1 MTTQVIR
8 PREASRSGSDRFF
21 SALLFAIV
29 VHSAVILGVS
39 FGVRERTDAYQPPQ
53 TIEVTL
59 VNTRSEETPEDVDY
73 LAQANQEG
81 GGNTQDMVRPQTPFP
96 SMMPSDRPQ
105 LTSPMPPVDS
115 PPPQERA
122 ERAELLTTKQSAKVV
137 ESDVFPAE
145 RKQSE
150 KVSVAELVSRS
161 MDIASLEAEVGQSM
175 QAYSKLPRQKF
186 VTASTKEYK
195 YAAYME
201 AWRRKV
207 ERIGNLNFPQEAK
220 RQKLSGS
227 LILDV
232 AVNPDG
238 TLNNVQVSK
247 SSGSRVLDD
256 AAMRIVHLS
265 SPFAPFPDD
274 IRKEVDV
281 LHITRTWKFAG
292 GEVATGGT

>member
-1 MTTQVIR
+1 MSTQVIR
-8 PREASRSGSDRFF
+8 PRAESPVAADRFV
-21 SALLFAIV
+21 SALVFAIV
-29 VHSAVILGVS
+29 AHATVILGVS
-39 FGVRERTDAYQPPQ
+39 FGVREKTDAFQPPQ

-59 VNTRSEETPEDVDY
+59 VNSRSDEEPEDVDY

-81 GGNTQDMVRPQTPFP
+81 GGNTTDQVRPQTLLP
-96 SMMPSDRPQ
+96 STMPSDKAQ
-105 LTSPMPPVDS
+105 ITSPVPPVDS

-122 ERAELLTTKQSAKVV
+122 ERAELLTTKNSSREVA
-137 ESDVFPAE
+137 SDVFPAE
-145 RKQSE
+145 KKRSE
-150 KVSVAELVSRS
+150 KTSVAELVSRS

-201 AWRRKV
+201 AWRTKV
-207 ERIGNLNFPQEAK
+207 ERIGNLNFPAEAK
-220 RQKLSGS
+220 RRKLTGS

-232 AVNPDG
+232 AVNSDG
-238 TLNNVQVSK
+238 TLNHVAVSK
-247 SSGSRVLDD
+247 SSGSNVLDD

-265 SPFAPFPDD
+265 SPFAPFPDE

-292 GEVATGGT
+292 GEVATGT

>member
-1 MTTQVIR
+1 MSTQVIR
-8 PREASRSGSDRFF
+8 PRAESPVAADRFV
-21 SALLFAIV
+21 SALIFAIV
-29 VHSAVILGVS
+29 AHAAVILGVS
-39 FGVRERTDAYQPPQ
+39 FGVREKTDAFQPPQ

-59 VNTRSEETPEDVDY
+59 VNSRSDEEPEDVDY

-81 GGNTQDMVRPQTPFP
+81 GGNTTDQVRPQTLLP
-96 SMMPSDRPQ
+96 STMPSDKAQ
-105 LTSPMPPVDS
+105 ITSPVPPVDS

-122 ERAELLTTKQSAKVV
+122 ERAELLTTKNSSREVA
-137 ESDVFPAE
+137 SDVFPAE
-145 RKQSE
+145 KKRSE
-150 KVSVAELVSRS
+150 KTSVAELVSRS

-195 YAAYME
+195 YAAYMH
-201 AWRRKV
+201 AWRIKV
-207 ERIGNLNFPQEAK
+207 ERIGNLNFPAEAK
-220 RQKLSGS
+220 RRKLTGS

-238 TLNNVQVSK
+238 TLNHVAVSK
-247 SSGSRVLDD
+247 SSGSNVLDD

-265 SPFAPFPDD
+265 SPFAPFPDE

-292 GEVATGGT
+292 GEVATGT